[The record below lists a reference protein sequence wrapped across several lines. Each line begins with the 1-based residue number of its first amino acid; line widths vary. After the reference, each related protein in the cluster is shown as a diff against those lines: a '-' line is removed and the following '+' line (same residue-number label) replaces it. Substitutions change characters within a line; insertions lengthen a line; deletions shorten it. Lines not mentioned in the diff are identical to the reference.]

1 MTDWHTPRMKPRVP
15 GFLRERAV
23 AAVLAGRPRREVAFA
38 YGVCLRSLERWL
50 ALHAAGQSL
59 EDKPRSGRPP
69 LVGPEREADLRALV
83 AERPTATLAE
93 LCDAWEERTGVRLG
107 LSTMHDALER
117 LGISRKK

>member
-1 MTDWHTPRMKPRVP
+1 MKPRVP

-23 AAVLAGRPRREVAFA
+23 AAVLAGRPRVEVAFA
-38 YGVCLRSLERWL
+38 YGVSLRSLERWL

-59 EDKPRSGRPP
+59 DDRPRPGRPR
-69 LVGPEREADLRALV
+69 LIGPEREENLRALV

-93 LCDAWEERTGVRLG
+93 LCDAWEARTGDRLG